1 MQRIEWVAA
10 RLDDWAVWRITGQT
24 RTGGYAS
31 PAYNV
36 ERVSQTD
43 DVRAG
48 MRRFDPGEDC
58 AALEVD
64 QAIASLPEELY
75 RTVLMFYTY
84 DGGTDLVALRLRITR
99 ATLHRR
105 LCQADIRIAEWF
117 DLNKN
122 RKNNLKIILPLIHN
136 HA

>member
-1 MQRIEWVAA
+1 MQRIEWVVAK
-10 RLDDWAVWRITGQT
+10 LNDWAVWRITGQT
-24 RTGGYAS
+24 RVGGYS
-31 PAYNV
+31 CPVYNI

-48 MRRFDPGEDC
+48 MRRFDPNEDASALETDRAI
-58 AALEVD
+58 AALPTD
-64 QAIASLPEELY
+64 LNA
-75 RTVLMFYTY
+75 TVVFAYTY
-84 DGGTDLVALRLRITR
+84 DGGPELTAKRLGITR

-117 DLNKN
+117 DLRVA
-122 RKNNLKIILPLIHN
+122 RKNISKRILPLIQN